1 MKSTTSYFILLVSFI
16 GLLFLQQ
23 YENRNNQKAFH
34 EQNQKIT
41 IDQTMMENRLR
52 ALEDAVDSLLKL
64 VNNQS
69 TIELGEVKPFIEPL
83 KELHQSESVLGLDH
97 QFITLD
103 EAVRIRDSKNELSQ
117 IAQQN
122 INLAYE
128 MGGGTWYGA
137 EKIWNTDTFKKS
149 SLALR
154 KKE

>member
-52 ALEDAVDSLLKL
+52 ALEVAVDSLLKL

-103 EAVRIRDSKNELSQ
+103 EAVRVRDSKNELSQ

>member
-1 MKSTTSYFILLVSFI
+1 MKSTSSYFILLVSFI

-23 YENRNNQKAFH
+23 YENRNNQRAFH
-34 EQNQKIT
+34 EQNQKT
-41 IDQTMMENRLR
+41 KIDQTVMENKLGE
-52 ALEDAVDSLLKL
+52 LEVAVDSLLEL

-69 TIELGEVKPFIEPL
+69 TIELGEAKPFVEPL
-83 KELHQSESVLGLDH
+83 KELYQSESVPGLDH

-103 EAVRIRDSKNELSQ
+103 EAVRVRDSKNELSQ
-117 IAQQN
+117 IAQQD

-128 MGGGTWYGA
+128 MGGETWYGA
-137 EKIWNTDTFKKS
+137 EEIWNTDIFKKR

>member
-1 MKSTTSYFILLVSFI
+1 MKSTSSYLILLVSFI

-23 YENRNNQKAFH
+23 YENRNNQIDFP
-34 EQNQKIT
+34 EQNQKT
-41 IDQTMMENRLR
+41 KIDQTIIEDRLG
-52 ALEDAVDSLLKL
+52 ALEVAVDSLLEP

-69 TIELGEVKPFIEPL
+69 TIELGEAKPFVEPL
-83 KELHQSESVLGLDH
+83 KELHQSESVPGLDH

-103 EAVRIRDSKNELSQ
+103 EAVRVRDSKNELSQ
-117 IAQQN
+117 IAQQD

-128 MGGGTWYGA
+128 MGGGTWHGA
-137 EKIWNTDTFKKS
+137 EEIWNIDTFKKR